1 MSNVKLLINEVFKK
15 GEYDSGKNKKYPL
28 ALYLKVHLETFKL
41 FKDEKTF
48 VRYYDAYVLEIKKE
62 IDPDLDTL
70 DKLSRYIGYE
80 NFTDFSNTFIKK
92 DEESIFTEVKVSVDG
107 NEFSKSKANTDVNIS
122 ITNINKPSFPGK
134 EFIVKNGLGIL
145 EMTFVLL
152 LVTGGVVFSNGK
164 KLDNTPSMKLGFFSN
179 SNLDTEN
186 NYMYWDGEQ
195 FNPTDSSYIGPEF
208 EVIAMDKRLLLHQ
221 RRITRKDTMTVENSL
236 GRTWYSKY
244 YGNVEFFTADGIDPD
259 NKKELK
265 KSTPFMIEKYAGKN
279 ADSIQSQ

>member
-1 MSNVKLLINEVFKK
+1 MSKRTLLIHEVFKQAK
-15 GEYDSGKNKKYPL
+15 KESGRDTKSGI
-28 ALYLKVHLETFKL
+28 ASYLWTYFEEHLNYIISDKTFIRYYETFI
-41 FKDEKTF
+41 ENN
-48 VRYYDAYVLEIKKE
+48 KE
-62 IDPDLDTL
+62 ININPDRL
-70 DKLSRYIGYE
+70 DKLSQYVGYE
-80 NFTDFSNTFIKK
+80 NFSDFSPTFEKRIENEEENTTSVKFLL
-92 DEESIFTEVKVSVDG
+92 DGEEVSVP
-107 NEFSKSKANTDVNIS
+107 EKIFNIIIK
-122 ITNINKPSFPGK
+122 ITNNPNFNVPDFMK
-134 EFIVKNGLGIL
+134 KNGLGVL
-145 EMTFVLL
+145 EFVFVAL
-152 LVTGGVVFSNGK
+152 LVTGGVVFSNPM
-164 KLDNTPSMKLGFFSN
+164 DNNIRNSFSLM
-179 SNLDTEN
+179 SLIDTN
-186 NYMYWDGEQ
+186 KNYMYWDGEQ